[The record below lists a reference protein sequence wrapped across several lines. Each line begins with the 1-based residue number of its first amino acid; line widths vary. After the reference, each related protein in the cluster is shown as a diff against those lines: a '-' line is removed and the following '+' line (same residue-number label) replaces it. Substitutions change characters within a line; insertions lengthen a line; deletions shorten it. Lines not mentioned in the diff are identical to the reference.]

1 MQVLPSKSELKAA
14 LPGLLLVVLPVL
26 LVSEVLYFLESEIV
40 TSLYHI
46 AAPIIGIMIAGV
58 IAIVATNIVRLPDQF
73 WQGLQFTTKWL
84 LRIGIVL
91 YGLNFSYILWLKPGA
106 SSILVIGLLAVGI
119 PLVAAYYLGKLV
131 KLPEDPSL
139 LVAVGTGVCG
149 ISAIVA
155 TQQAMK
161 SDEEAAGV
169 SLATILLLGTF
180 VLFVY
185 PIIAHL
191 SSMPSTIYG
200 LWTGATTLDLPQ
212 LVAAALQGGGN
223 TSLQA
228 ALWVKSIRI
237 GLLVP
242 VILMLVWRSSKFEDQ
257 GVKKKEQVS
266 GNNMEVQQQVKL
278 RNSSKMRNV
287 LRSFP
292 LFIVAFFLMILL
304 NTVYP
309 IPSWIVAPLATG
321 KGEFLS
327 LNVASLLLSCA
338 IIGICFR
345 VRKDVVGK
353 TGWKVLAVGGMAWV
367 LQSLLVLFLAT
378 HLVLPSI

>member
-1 MQVLPSKSELKAA
+1 MQILPSKKELKAA
-14 LPGLLLVVLPVL
+14 LPGLMLVVLPVL
-26 LVSEVLYFLESEIV
+26 VASEILYFLESVFV
-40 TSLYHI
+40 TTAYHI
-46 AAPIIGIMIAGV
+46 AAPIIAIMIAGV
-58 IAIVATNIVRLPDQF
+58 IAIALTNIIRLPERF
-73 WQGLQFTTKWL
+73 WPGLQFTTKWL

-131 KLPEDPSL
+131 KLSEDPSL

-155 TQQAMK
+155 TQSALK
-161 SDEEAAGV
+161 SDEESAGV

-185 PIIAHL
+185 PVIAHL
-191 SSMPSTIYG
+191 ASMPSTIYG

-212 LVAAALQGGGN
+212 LVAAALQGGGS

-242 VILMLVWRSSKFEDQ
+242 VILILVWRFTKFDDDEEGINRGPKNDLTVQVRSK
-257 GVKKKEQVS
+257 
-266 GNNMEVQQQVKL
+266 NATKL
-278 RNSSKMRNV
+278 RNV

-292 LFIVAFFLMILL
+292 LFIVVFFLVILL

-327 LNVASLLLSCA
+327 LNVASILLSCA

-345 VRKDVVGK
+345 VRRDVVGK

-367 LQSLLVLFLAT
+367 LQSLLVLYLAT